1 MFGIGG
7 TELVIILV
15 FGFLIFGPDK
25 LPSMGRTIG
34 RALRQFRQAQEQM
47 NKMVQ
52 TEIYDPLNAAAKEP
66 EKKQGP
72 KKKTT
77 AGSTA
82 KPETFAEKKAR
93 LAAEASA
100 EAERKMAPAPDAASE
115 DAVVVPEKPVGRS
128 ETFAEKKARM
138 EAEKK
143 AAEAKEVPTP
153 MIVGQVI
160 LAAVCVILG
169 LGAPFIAPVFAHV
182 AASVLATPALD
193 VVTGAATENVITGTA
208 MSTPLLAI
216 LLIAFVVLA
225 IFGRKAFNH
234 GLAPR
239 MAQPWACGY
248 EPDKEMPVIATS
260 FASDVNLFLKPLY
273 TIRDFCTSVCWKIA
287 HFFEGSVDVARAV
300 EPQPDKILVDD
311 VAHGV
316 DVLGR
321 LAQKIVGGNY
331 SVYILYIVVAL
342 VVFLVLAVTL

>member
-100 EAERKMAPAPDAASE
+100 EAERKMAPASDAASE

-143 AAEAKEVPTP
+143 AAEAKETADK
-153 MIVGQVI
+153 
-160 LAAVCVILG
+160 AAPKPAIKTR
-169 LGAPFIAPVFAHV
+169 
-182 AASVLATPALD
+182 AAATGSKKTGPSKAAKLYSLD
-193 VVTGAATENVITGTA
+193 GAAAKPAVKKDEPAKKAAPAADAQDDTTTGKGDQA
-208 MSTPLLAI
+208 DA
-216 LLIAFVVLA
+216 
-225 IFGRKAFNH
+225 
-234 GLAPR
+234 
-239 MAQPWACGY
+239 
-248 EPDKEMPVIATS
+248 
-260 FASDVNLFLKPLY
+260 
-273 TIRDFCTSVCWKIA
+273 
-287 HFFEGSVDVARAV
+287 
-300 EPQPDKILVDD
+300 
-311 VAHGV
+311 
-316 DVLGR
+316 
-321 LAQKIVGGNY
+321 
-331 SVYILYIVVAL
+331 
-342 VVFLVLAVTL
+342 

>member
-1 MFGIGG
+1 MLGIGG

-100 EAERKMAPAPDAASE
+100 EAERKLAPAGEEAP

-143 AAEAKEVPTP
+143 AAEAKEKADK
-153 MIVGQVI
+153 
-160 LAAVCVILG
+160 AAPKPAIKTRTSST
-169 LGAPFIAPVFAHV
+169 GAKKTGPSKAAKLYSLDGAAKP
-182 AASVLATPALD
+182 AASAPKPATAAPKASAEKAAPAAGQD
-193 VVTGAATENVITGTA
+193 DTTTGKGDQADA
-208 MSTPLLAI
+208 
-216 LLIAFVVLA
+216 
-225 IFGRKAFNH
+225 
-234 GLAPR
+234 
-239 MAQPWACGY
+239 
-248 EPDKEMPVIATS
+248 
-260 FASDVNLFLKPLY
+260 
-273 TIRDFCTSVCWKIA
+273 
-287 HFFEGSVDVARAV
+287 
-300 EPQPDKILVDD
+300 
-311 VAHGV
+311 
-316 DVLGR
+316 
-321 LAQKIVGGNY
+321 
-331 SVYILYIVVAL
+331 
-342 VVFLVLAVTL
+342 